1 MRSLVQRTALA
12 LLFGIV
18 LVSPSTVT
26 AQEAT
31 PPAASASASAARPAC
46 ATTSRAAGT
55 PTSMPA
61 SSPTPERATTLA
73 DWQTIAL
80 TDARTGDAYTLG
92 DFVGCTVFVE
102 TMATWCSN
110 CRAQL
115 EYVATAAKELDPDQ
129 FVFIAISVETEIS
142 NDDLARYADD
152 AAFDWLFSVA
162 TPDALKAIVD
172 EFGRESIVPG
182 STPHVIVRPDGTY
195 DDLHT
200 GYSKP
205 DEIVTLMTDASG
217 T

>member
-1 MRSLVQRTALA
+1 MPRTLHSIALA
-12 LLFGIV
+12 LLIGSI
-18 LVSPSTVT
+18 LASPSTVT

-31 PPAASASASAARPAC
+31 PPATSATRPAC
-46 ATTSRAAGT
+46 ATTSQTAGT
-55 PTSMPA
+55 PTPA
-61 SSPTPERATTLA
+61 PAGSTTPESASTLA
-73 DWQTIAL
+73 DWQIVPL
-80 TDARTGDAYTLG
+80 TDARTGNEFSVG
-92 DFVGCTVFVE
+92 DFLGCTVFVE
-102 TMATWCSN
+102 TMATWCSS

-200 GYSKP
+200 GSSKP
-205 DEIVTLMTDASG
+205 DEIVTLMKDASG